1 MSINNLDEFAHTWE
15 AIREDYDT
23 RSNDEYDQSVL
34 DCAARLAADPAGQTA
49 YAWTLGLVLMAPYL
63 GYAIDDTGKPEAVAA
78 LQAADSALHDR
89 PCAHDEHPYREHEE
103 EFDLDLAEQLLG
115 LSDPTAPWDEDH
127 CREAWLCPRNIAGF
141 ARIALDIIE
150 PGTTRDVPPR
160 LPIGTEESIQTL
172 SAVLHG
178 YPRAGTDLAWELT
191 APALDLAAAASQDRP
206 GCLLTVHAIAAYA
219 ASDMCEA
226 PSVVEE
232 LINALEKTL
241 PHYADATCGHTQ
253 HAEPPR
259 WAPDL
264 AELGIQLSSPGGRAR
279 YERTRRQ
286 DEDPPL
292 ENLLCPVALARIA
305 QDSLKNLRS
314 RHAQLIA
321 DPDAEDA
328 AGTTGATG
336 AFDGNRHGDMD
347 GTTAA

>member
-1 MSINNLDEFAHTWE
+1 MSINNLGEFAHTWE

-23 RSNDEYDQSVL
+23 LSNDEYDQSVL

-63 GYAIDDTGKPEAVAA
+63 GYAIDDTGKPEAVAV
-78 LQAADSALHDR
+78 LHAADSALHHH
-89 PCAHDEHPYREHEE
+89 PCAHD
-103 EFDLDLAEQLLG
+103 
-115 LSDPTAPWDEDH
+115 T
-127 CREAWLCPRNIAGF
+127 
-141 ARIALDIIE
+141 
-150 PGTTRDVPPR
+150 
-160 LPIGTEESIQTL
+160 
-172 SAVLHG
+172 
-178 YPRAGTDLAWELT
+178 
-191 APALDLAAAASQDRP
+191 PALDLAVATSQDRP
-206 GCLLTVHAIAAYA
+206 ECLLAVHAVAAYA

-226 PSVVEE
+226 PSVLKE

-253 HAEPPR
+253 HTEPPR

-292 ENLLCPVALARIA
+292 ENLLCPVTLARIA
-305 QDSLKNLRS
+305 QDSLKSLRS
-314 RHAQLIA
+314 RHSQLIA

-328 AGTTGATG
+328 AGA
-336 AFDGNRHGDMD
+336 
-347 GTTAA
+347 TAA